1 MTQTPTFA
9 FNKNTFA
16 WAVDMAWDF
25 KKNLFDCIAGLAT
38 ETEQDRIDF
47 KKLEQIVSESAT
59 KQKTATEKDSAYTYL
74 ARVALHCRQ
83 NPDSPHTKAFI
94 EFWKTLYALFPTQNH
109 PFESDSEFKCL
120 LSVKDMFESTK
131 AVYYIMHA
139 FAYNTKFA
147 READYKRAMM
157 LLINNPDATV
167 ADLMSALDICGDK
180 KEEQIAVAIVE
191 KCYNKVVALEKM
203 PAEFRDNR
211 LSGNQACD
219 TKHKYK
225 IKSIC
230 LDGLRAVRILLN
242 IRAKYAMDMMDMKR
256 FFDAAIERASEKP
269 QNAEQPKVQMPDI
282 NDLSQF
288 PNYARVLQS
297 VKEAEKKR

>member
-25 KKNLFDCIAGLAT
+25 KKNLFDCVAGLAE
-38 ETEQDRIDF
+38 ETKQDSIEF
-47 KKLEQIVSESAT
+47 GKLEQIVSESAA
-59 KQKTATEKDSAYTYL
+59 KQKTTTEKDSAHIYL
-74 ARVALHCRQ
+74 ARLVLHCKQ
-83 NPDSPHTKAFI
+83 NPDSPHAKAFV
-94 EFWKTLYALFPTQNH
+94 ELWKTLYALFPTQNH
-109 PFESDSEFKCL
+109 PFESDSAFKCL
-120 LSVKDMFESTK
+120 LSVKDIFGSAK

-139 FAYNTKFA
+139 FAYNTDFA

-180 KEEQIAVAIVE
+180 KEEQIAVAIAE
-191 KCYNKVVALEKM
+191 KCYNKVVALEKT
-203 PAEFRDNR
+203 PVEFRDNR
-211 LSGNQACD
+211 PSGNQACD

-225 IKSIC
+225 IKSTC
-230 LDGLRAVRILLN
+230 LDGLYAVRIMLN
-242 IRAKYAMDMMDMKR
+242 INPKYAMSMKKL
-256 FFDAAIERASEKP
+256 FDAAIERASEKT
-269 QNAEQPKVQMPDI
+269 QNTEQPKVQMPDI

-288 PNYARVLQS
+288 PNYSRVLQS

>member
-1 MTQTPTFA
+1 MTQTPNFV

-16 WAVDMAWDF
+16 WAVDAAWDF
-25 KKNLFDCIAGLAT
+25 KKNLFDCVAGLAE
-38 ETEQDRIDF
+38 ETKQDSDDF
-47 KKLEQIVSESAT
+47 EKVEKIVSESSA
-59 KQKTATEKDSAYTYL
+59 KNKIMTEKDSAQMYL
-74 ARVALHCRQ
+74 AKLVIHCKQ
-83 NPDSPHTKAFI
+83 SPGSPHTKAFV
-94 EFWKTLYALFPTQNH
+94 ELWKTLYVLFPTQNH
-109 PFESDSEFKCL
+109 PFESDSAFKCL
-120 LSVKDMFESTK
+120 LSAKDMFESTK

-157 LLINNPDATV
+157 LLINNPNATV

-203 PAEFRDNR
+203 PAAFRDNR
-211 LSGNQACD
+211 LSGNKAYD
-219 TKHKYK
+219 TRYTYK

-230 LDGLRAVRILLN
+230 LDGIRAVRILLN
-242 IRAKYAMDMMDMKR
+242 IRPKYDAMDMKK
-256 FFDAAIERASEKP
+256 FFEAAIERASEQAKK
-269 QNAEQPKVQMPDI
+269 AEKPKVQMPDI

-288 PNYARVLQS
+288 PNYAGVLQS
-297 VKEAEKKR
+297 VKEAENKR